1 MGCSMVRRQDPVKKI
16 IILPVGSYR
25 SLRRRI
31 RWGLLFNA
39 GLAVS
44 VHQTQRSR
52 SRQGGKEK

>member
-31 RWGLLFNA
+31 RWSLLFNA
-39 GLAVS
+39 GLAV
-44 VHQTQRSR
+44 
-52 SRQGGKEK
+52 